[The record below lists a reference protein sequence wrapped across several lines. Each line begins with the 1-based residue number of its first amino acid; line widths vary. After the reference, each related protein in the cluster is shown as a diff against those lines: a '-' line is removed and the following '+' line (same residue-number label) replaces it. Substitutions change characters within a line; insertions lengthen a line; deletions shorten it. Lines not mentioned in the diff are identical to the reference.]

1 MVDQKVGT
9 IRLAKALLAELEA
22 APDQVDNDHGASF
35 VAVFAAV
42 NKFITALDGAAD
54 DDSPFILGDGD
65 MARLFNEFLERRG
78 KSGELGHVILDANQ
92 PGIIRQIQAMM
103 SH

>member
-22 APDQVDNDHGASF
+22 APDQVNNDHGASF

-42 NKFITALDGAAD
+42 DKFITSLDGAAD
-54 DDSPFILGDGD
+54 DDSPFILGDPTW
-65 MARLFNEFLERRG
+65 RG
-78 KSGELGHVILDANQ
+78 CSTNSLNGAGS
-92 PGIIRQIQAMM
+92 QASWGM
-103 SH
+103 